1 MVEQLFAII
10 RNTFF
15 ESIRQPIV
23 LVLLVVA
30 TLLIIF
36 SNATSAFT
44 MEDDQK
50 MLVDIGLATI
60 FIFGALLASFIAS
73 NVLTREIENR
83 TVLTVISKPVGRPL
97 FVIGKFLGVAGAIL
111 LSTIYMAFV
120 FLLVENHGVMETV
133 RHPYHLPVII
143 FGLIAAIVSVAV
155 GIWCNYFYGRVF
167 TSTVICTITPLA
179 GLAYFFSMLF
189 DPHFAPRA
197 IGESFE
203 GNIWMAIGALI
214 VAIVVLTAIA
224 IAVSTRLNQLMTIIV
239 TIAIFVFGMLSD
251 ALFGQPMHGYEQAWM
266 QVAKQQGEVET
277 VEMPDRIVYT
287 TGEVYETTKQVEVP
301 TEPLTSYATGSQLWA
316 YAGLKVAYSVVPNF
330 QVLWLSDAVTQRHV
344 IPLSYLI
351 KVTLYGLCFVVGSLA
366 IATILFQTR
375 EVG

>member
-1 MVEQLFAII
+1 MFEQLLAIT

-97 FVIGKFLGVAGAIL
+97 FVIGKFLGVAGAIIIATL
-111 LSTIYMAFV
+111 YMAFV

-143 FGLIAAIVSVAV
+143 FGIIAAVVSVAV
-155 GIWCNYFYGRVF
+155 GIWCNFFYGRVF

-179 GLAYFFSMLF
+179 GLAYLFSLMF

-197 IGESFE
+197 MSASFE
-203 GNIWMAIGALI
+203 PNIWMAIGALI
-214 VAIVVLTAIA
+214 VAIIVLTAIS
-224 IAVSTRLNQLMTIIV
+224 IAVSTRLSQLMTIIV
-239 TIAIFVFGMLSD
+239 TVGVFVFGMLSD
-251 ALFGQPMHGYEQAWM
+251 ALFGEPISQYEDAWM
-266 QVAKQQGEVET
+266 QVAKQQGEVQM
-277 VEMPDRIVYT
+277 VEVPDRIVYT
-287 TGEVYETTKQVEVP
+287 TGEVYETTKEVEVP
-301 TEPLTSYATGSQLWA
+301 DAPLTSYSTSGQFWV
-316 YAGLKVAYSVVPNF
+316 YTGLKVVYGIVPNF

-344 IPLSYLI
+344 IPGSYLL
-351 KVTLYGLCFVVGSLA
+351 KVSIYGLCFVIASLA
-366 IATILFQTR
+366 MATILFQTR